1 MILEIV
7 MLCGCLSMGLDI
19 KTIQKR
25 LRHENAKTTMSYYLD
40 KIQENETNVLEL
52 Y

>member
-1 MILEIV
+1 MWL
-7 MLCGCLSMGLDI
+7 LSMGVDL

-25 LRHENAKTTMSYYLD
+25 LRHENAKTAMSYYLD
-40 KIQENETNVLEL
+40 KLPEHESSVLDS